1 MLVTYEKEWNMPS
14 KIPSRLAQIFG
25 SNVARRRQLLNM
37 SQAEFSEKL
46 DIAPDVV
53 SRVENGYI
61 APRFGRIELIASLL
75 DCSVADLFRETPGDT
90 ASNAATLAE
99 LIRPLPPQKQEEVIS
114 LVAQLVQVLKTA
126 T

>member
-1 MLVTYEKEWNMPS
+1 MPA
-14 KIPSRLAQIFG
+14 KKPQRLACILG
-25 SNVARRRQLLNM
+25 KNIARRRQLLNM
-37 SQAEFSEKL
+37 SQAELSEKL
-46 DIAPDVV
+46 EIAPDVM
-53 SRVENGYI
+53 SRVENGHI
-61 APRFGRIELIASLL
+61 SPRFGRIETIASLL
-75 DCSVADLFRETPGDT
+75 GCSVADLFKEAPGDT